1 MLNSYL
7 FVLTLQRYGEFLK
20 KQSNAHYD
28 KQKNLYIHVKFH
40 VTSRKCKING
50 VRL

>member
-1 MLNSYL
+1 MMQKYVELLRNA
-7 FVLTLQRYGEFLK
+7 
-20 KQSNAHYD
+20 SNAHYD

-40 VTSRKCKING
+40 VTSRECKING

>member
-7 FVLTLQRYGEFLK
+7 FVLTLQKYNMILK
-20 KQSNAHYD
+20 YASNAHYD